1 MMRRQYWMIGAAIA
15 VFPVPALAQ
24 SIPTEREGGSNDD
37 IIVYGRAIE
46 QIGVATTASEGT
58 VGYADFENRPIS
70 RVGELAENVPGLIAT
85 QHSGTGKANQY
96 FLRGFNLDHGTDLSA
111 SVDGVPVNARSH
123 GHGQG
128 YLDLNFLIPELV
140 ERIDYSKGPYHA
152 DQGDFSSA
160 GSLDFVT
167 RDTIRPFVELV
178 GGSFDY
184 YRALAAG
191 SAAVG
196 ADTHLL
202 AAIDVTVSNGPWVLD
217 EDLTRIN
224 GFAKVSGPDWS
235 LSASAY
241 DAEWTSTDQ
250 VPERAI
256 ASGLIPRRGFLDD
269 DLGGQASRYA
279 LTGQARI
286 GDISA
291 TLFAVRSRLTLT
303 SNFTYFL
310 DDPVNG
316 DEFRQRDSRQVYGG
330 SLRYAHATRL
340 GDTPLTLRTG
350 LDARYDDINRVGLY
364 RSVDGAIAA
373 VVREDSVDEYS
384 GALFAE
390 AEAALTPAL
399 RLTLG
404 LRGDAIGYDVAADLA
419 VNSGDGRDTILTP
432 KASLAWRAAD
442 GVELYASYGEGYHSN
457 DVRGATIVIDPVSGD
472 PADRVPVF
480 ARSRGAELGLRVERG
495 TLNLTAAAFWLNLE
509 SELVYVGD
517 AGTTEPND
525 ATRRYGVEAT
535 LFWRPVPG
543 VTLDASA
550 AWTRAR
556 FRGVTPGFERIPGA
570 VPFVLGGGV
579 TVQPVGDVTLTLR
592 LRHFGAAP
600 LIEDGSQRSRAT
612 TLANGGVYW
621 QPGRFR
627 LGVELLNMFDAK
639 DADISYFYASR
650 LPGEPVDGV
659 EDRHI
664 HPVEPRQVRV
674 SVRMG
679 F

>member
-1 MMRRQYWMIGAAIA
+1 MVR
-15 VFPVPALAQ
+15 VVALAQ
-24 SIPTEREGGSNDD
+24 ASLALSLAYPASAQSAPPDDADPRDD
-37 IIVYGRAIE
+37 IIVYGRALE
-46 QIGVATTASEGT
+46 QVGIAATATEGT
-58 VGYADFENRPIS
+58 VGYADFENRPIA

-96 FLRGFNLDHGTDLSA
+96 FLRGFNLDHGTDLA
-111 SVDGVPVNARSH
+111 AYVDGVPVNARSH

-140 ERIDYSKGPYHA
+140 ERIDYTKGPYHA
-152 DQGDFSSA
+152 EQGDFASA
-160 GSLDFVT
+160 GSLSFVT

-184 YRALAAG
+184 YRGLAAG
-191 SAAVG
+191 STSVG
-196 ADTHLL
+196 ADTNLL
-202 AAIDVTVSNGPWVLD
+202 AAVDITTSNGPWVLD

-224 GFAKVSGPDWS
+224 GFAKLSGPSWS

-256 ASGLIPRRGFLDD
+256 ASGLIPRLGFLDD

-279 LTGQARI
+279 LTGQARF
-286 GDISA
+286 GDVSA
-291 TLFAVRSRLTLT
+291 TLYAVRSRLTLT

-316 DEFRQRDSRQVYGG
+316 DEFRQRDSRQIYGG
-330 SLRYAHATRL
+330 SLRYNL
-340 GDTPLTLRTG
+340 GAAPAGVPLTLRFG
-350 LDARYDDINRVGLY
+350 LDARYDDVGRVGLY

-373 VVREDSVDEYS
+373 AVREDSIDQYS
-384 GALFAE
+384 GALFVE
-390 AEAALTPAL
+390 AEAALTTRL
-399 RLTLG
+399 RLILG
-404 LRGDAIGYDVAADLA
+404 LRGDAFGYDVAADLA
-419 VNSGDGRDTILTP
+419 ANSGDGSDGIVTP

-442 GVELYASYGEGYHSN
+442 GVELYASYGEGFHSN
-457 DVRGATIVIDPVSGD
+457 DVRGATIVTDPVSGD

-480 ARSRGAELGLRVERG
+480 ARSRGAEFGLRVERG
-495 TLNLTAAAFWLNLE
+495 TLNLTAAAFWLNLD

-525 ATRRYGVEAT
+525 ATRRYGVEST
-535 LFWRPVPG
+535 IFWRPVAG

-550 AWTRAR
+550 AYTRAR
-556 FRGVTPGFERIPGA
+556 FRGVASGFTRIPGS

-579 TVQPVGDVTLTLR
+579 TGQVTDDITATLR
-592 LRHFGAAP
+592 LRHFGSAP
-600 LIEDGSQRSRAT
+600 LIEDGSARSEAT
-612 TLANGGVYW
+612 TLVNGGLYW

-627 LGVELLNMFDAK
+627 VGVELLNLFDAR

-650 LPGEPVDGV
+650 LPGEPADGV

-674 SVRMG
+674 TVRMG

>member
-1 MMRRQYWMIGAAIA
+1 MSRIVAVAFLSAA
-15 VFPVPALAQ
+15 ALASAPASAQ
-24 SIPTEREGGSNDD
+24 SAPPDDANPRDD

-46 QIGVATTASEGT
+46 QVGIASTATEGT
-58 VGYADFENRPIS
+58 VGYADFENRPIA

-96 FLRGFNLDHGTDLSA
+96 FLRGFNLDHGTDLAA

-140 ERIDYSKGPYHA
+140 ERIDYAKGPYHA
-152 DQGDFSSA
+152 EQGDFASA
-160 GSLDFVT
+160 GSLSFVT

-184 YRALAAG
+184 YRGLAAG
-191 SAAVG
+191 SAEVG
-196 ADTHLL
+196 ADTNLL
-202 AAIDVTVSNGPWVLD
+202 AAIDITTSNGPWVLD

-224 GFAKVSGPDWS
+224 GFAKLSGPTWS

-241 DAEWTSTDQ
+241 DATWTSTDQ

-256 ASGLIPRRGFLDD
+256 ASGLIPRLGFLDD

-279 LTGQARI
+279 LTGQARF
-286 GDISA
+286 GDVSA
-291 TLFAVRSRLTLT
+291 TLYAVRSRLTLT

-310 DDPVNG
+310 DDPDNG
-316 DEFRQRDSRQVYGG
+316 DEFRQRDSRHIYGG
-330 SLRYAHATRL
+330 SLRYNHDTTLAT
-340 GDTPLTLRTG
+340 TPLTLRAG
-350 LDARYDDINRVGLY
+350 LDARYDDIDRVGLY
-364 RSVDGAIAA
+364 RSVDGAIASA
-373 VVREDSVDEYS
+373 VREDSIDQYS
-384 GALFAE
+384 GALFVE
-390 AEAALTPAL
+390 AEAALSPSL
-399 RLTLG
+399 RLILG
-404 LRGDAIGYDVAADLA
+404 LRGDAFGYDVAADLA
-419 VNSGDGRDTILTP
+419 VNSGDGSDGIVTP
-432 KASLAWRAAD
+432 KASLAWLAAD
-442 GVELYASYGEGYHSN
+442 GVELYASYGQGFHSN
-457 DVRGATIVIDPVSGD
+457 DVRGATIVIDPASGD

-480 ARSRGAELGLRVERG
+480 ARSHGAELGLRVERG
-495 TLNLTAAAFWLNLE
+495 PLNLTAAAFWLNLE

-525 ATRRYGVEAT
+525 ATRRYGIEST
-535 LFWRPVPG
+535 IFWRPVAG

-550 AWTRAR
+550 AYTRAR
-556 FRGVTPGFERIPGA
+556 FRGVAAGLSRIPGA
-570 VPFVLGGGV
+570 VPLVFGGGV
-579 TVQPVGDVTLTLR
+579 TAEVFDDVTATLR
-592 LRHFGAAP
+592 LRHFGSAP
-600 LIEDGSQRSRAT
+600 LIEDGSARSEAT
-612 TLANGGVYW
+612 TLVNGGLYW

-627 LGVELLNMFDAK
+627 VGVELLNLFDAD

-650 LPGEPVDGV
+650 LPGEPDEGV

>member
-1 MMRRQYWMIGAAIA
+1 MSRIVAAA
-15 VFPVPALAQ
+15 FVFSLAIVSGTASAQ
-24 SIPTEREGGSNDD
+24 SIPDDSADPRDD
-37 IIVYGRAIE
+37 IIVYGRALE
-46 QIGVATTASEGT
+46 QVGVAATATEGT
-58 VGYADFENRPIS
+58 VGYADFENRPIA

-96 FLRGFNLDHGTDLSA
+96 FLRGFNLDHGTDLA
-111 SVDGVPVNARSH
+111 AYVDGVPVNARSH

-140 ERIDYSKGPYHA
+140 ERIDYTKGPYHA
-152 DQGDFSSA
+152 EQGDFASA
-160 GSLDFVT
+160 GSLSFVT

-184 YRALAAG
+184 YRGLAAG
-191 SAAVG
+191 STSVAT
-196 ADTHLL
+196 DTNLL
-202 AAIDVTVSNGPWVLD
+202 AAIDITTSNGPWVLD

-224 GFAKVSGPDWS
+224 GFAKLSGPTWS

-256 ASGLIPRRGFLDD
+256 ASGLIPRLGFLDD

-279 LTGQARI
+279 LTGQARF
-286 GDISA
+286 GDVSA
-291 TLFAVRSRLTLT
+291 TLYAVRSRLTLT

-330 SLRYAHATRL
+330 SLRYNL
-340 GDTPLTLRTG
+340 GAAPAGVPLTLRFG
-350 LDARYDDINRVGLY
+350 LDGRYDDIGRVGLY

-373 VVREDSVDEYS
+373 VVREDSIDQYS
-384 GALFAE
+384 GALFVE
-390 AEAALTPAL
+390 AEAALTTRL
-399 RLTLG
+399 RLILG
-404 LRGDAIGYDVAADLA
+404 LRGDAFGYDVAADLA
-419 VNSGDGRDTILTP
+419 ANSGDGSDAIVTP
-432 KASLAWRAAD
+432 KASLAWRATD
-442 GVELYASYGEGYHSN
+442 GVELYASYGEGFHSN
-457 DVRGATIVIDPVSGD
+457 DVRGATIVTDPTSGD

-480 ARSRGAELGLRVERG
+480 ARSRGAEFGLRVERG

-525 ATRRYGVEAT
+525 ATRRYGIEST
-535 LFWRPVPG
+535 IFWRPVVG

-550 AWTRAR
+550 AYTRAR
-556 FRGVTPGFERIPGA
+556 FKGVAAGLTRIPGA
-570 VPFVLGGGV
+570 VPLVIGGGV
-579 TVQPVGDVTLTLR
+579 TAEVVDDVTATLR
-592 LRHFGAAP
+592 LRHFGSAP
-600 LIEDGSQRSRAT
+600 LIEDGSARSEAT
-612 TLANGGVYW
+612 TLVNGGVYW

-627 LGVELLNMFDAK
+627 IGVELLNLFDA
-639 DADISYFYASR
+639 DEADISYFYASR
-650 LPGEPVDGV
+650 LPGEPGDGF